1 MTLRLPILFSLL
13 ALAGAAEAAPAAAPS
28 PFQGPALAQDQV
40 LSRAVGSIQVSL
52 PRLNPDGT
60 LPVVNSGYGRST
72 SFPVSWTPVPGAK
85 AYAVIVQDLQS
96 GGPAALTHWMAYNIP
111 PTLTELPR
119 SAHNRAE
126 ITGPKGFLQGLNSL
140 GGIGYVG
147 PKPPAS
153 DPPHKIHV
161 QVFALTRM
169 LPIGGGATLDKL
181 VQTMG
186 DRVLAEGEAVVPFQ
200 APQPG
205 DPKPGKTRS

>member
-1 MTLRLPILFSLL
+1 MTPRLPILFSLL
-13 ALAGAAEAAPAAAPS
+13 ALAGAAEARPAVPA

-72 SFPVSWTPVPGAK
+72 SFPVSWTAVPGAK

-96 GGPAALTHWMAYNIP
+96 GGPVALTHWAVYNIP
-111 PTLTELPR
+111 AAVTELPR
-119 SAHNRAE
+119 SVHDRME

-140 GGIGYVG
+140 GGVGYVG
-147 PKPPAS
+147 PKPPVS
-153 DPPHKIHV
+153 DPPHRLHV

-169 LPIGGGATLDKL
+169 LPLGGGATLDKL

-186 DRVLAEGEAVVPFQ
+186 ERVLAEGEAVVTFQ

-205 DPKPGKTRS
+205 DAKPGKPKS